1 MDYARLNRQRKP
13 EPVANWFD
21 NDLNL
26 EELKAQ
32 LAVHEQMCHQLRS
45 LIDHM
50 EIAEEKERKKERNQ
64 RNSVSVQTNSDIT
77 GASTP
82 SNAPSSTQK
91 EGELATPIFNCPR
104 FFDAEEAIKIIKELP
119 ENSQCS
125 TIDMLFQPKHGDV
138 YVVLMSKGV
147 TVQDVTMCDNQI
159 WKSAGGKLKRNPD
172 TKYRLYFARNQA
184 YQYYIGLPG
193 SLKKQLK
200 LKMPRKHDPSWK
212 KRTFELLPHAIKTT
226 DLKQKVM
233 LVQYL
238 GDEKC
243 FVERIKIN
251 NDNRTQHTP
260 ESQDVANHPHEQQ
273 QEAEEARGRRLR
285 RLRRMRRQE
294 HQQAEQQAEQQDEQA
309 EDEQAEQ
316 AEAEQAEQAEQQ
328 AEQQGEQPDER
339 HRHFKKKWAMES
351 QQNKRKLSSGKIVFM
366 VC

>member
-147 TVQDVTMCDNQI
+147 TVLDVTMCDNQI

-172 TKYRLYFARNQA
+172 TKYSLYFARNQA

-193 SLKKQLK
+193 SLKKTTKTQNAEKTRPQL
-200 LKMPRKHDPSWK
+200 
-212 KRTFELLPHAIKTT
+212 
-226 DLKQKVM
+226 
-233 LVQYL
+233 
-238 GDEKC
+238 
-243 FVERIKIN
+243 
-251 NDNRTQHTP
+251 
-260 ESQDVANHPHEQQ
+260 
-273 QEAEEARGRRLR
+273 EE
-285 RLRRMRRQE
+285 
-294 HQQAEQQAEQQDEQA
+294 
-309 EDEQAEQ
+309 ED
-316 AEAEQAEQAEQQ
+316 
-328 AEQQGEQPDER
+328 
-339 HRHFKKKWAMES
+339 
-351 QQNKRKLSSGKIVFM
+351 I
-366 VC
+366 